1 MSERAERAKDAT
13 KEEKVVQTT
22 HKLPWCNSV
31 AFVVIT
37 FIGAAVLGLLLSFAP
52 CLAQEE
58 GTAARDST
66 RDNRKFDVEKR
77 KKEHSIFLDKIE
89 ILGKIEKP
97 QTAFIIKGKDPTVD
111 DIEID
116 RSFFHQIFR
125 PVERDQLRKKLERMK
140 RSERR

>member
-1 MSERAERAKDAT
+1 MSERAERAEDAM
-13 KEEKVVQTT
+13 KEGKVVQTT
-22 HKLPWCNSV
+22 HKLHQCNAV
-31 AFVVIT
+31 AFGVIP
-37 FIGAAVLGLLLSFAP
+37 FIGAAVLGLLLNVAP
-52 CLAQEE
+52 CLAQEK
-58 GTAARDST
+58 GTAASDST

-97 QTAFIIKGKDPTVD
+97 QTAFIIQGKDPTID

-125 PVERDQLRKKLERMK
+125 PVERDQLRKKLERIK